1 MVTGKLDVV
10 VDAIMPVKSTYS
22 KDVTELVINTQS
34 R

>member
-1 MVTGKLDVV
+1 MVTGKLD